1 MKSER
6 RSFIAEFKAKIGLLT
21 ILLLTI
27 VFLLCNHHF
36 QLCAFTPFSTS
47 TEKSL
52 CVMTWNIHVYD
63 PAFKE
68 KQTDIA
74 NEILEQDADIVLIN
88 EFSWNIAV
96 QLHSQ
101 LKEKYPY
108 VTEKYKN
115 VLGENILYSRYPIDS
130 CQRLETPIQH
140 SHVYEFRLKVDEKP
154 MRIVGCHLFSSNDID
169 KTHRYTLKNK
179 HDILD
184 LPDYYANYKKAMEIR
199 TRQAELIRSCLLS
212 EDLPTI
218 VMGDMNDFSGT
229 SPLNTLQKVGLKDAW
244 WEGGNGFGITFH
256 EDWMHFRLDH
266 ILYDANWKL
275 SSVKVVQ
282 SDLSDHLPL
291 VAEFSM
297 KY

>member
-1 MKSER
+1 MPKLQKKLL
-6 RSFIAEFKAKIGLLT
+6 IAITLLAGLL
-21 ILLLTI
+21 
-27 VFLLCNHHF
+27 VAFNHHF

-52 CVMTWNIHVYD
+52 CVMTWNIHVTD
-63 PAFKE
+63 PAFKD
-68 KQTDIA
+68 KQTNIA
-74 NEILEQDADIVLIN
+74 NEIIKQDADIVLIN
-88 EFSWNIAV
+88 EFSLDVAT

-101 LKEKYPY
+101 LQEKYPY
-108 VTEKYKN
+108 VAESFGK
-115 VLGENILYSRYPIDS
+115 VLGGDILYSRYPIDS
-130 CQRLETPIQH
+130 CKRLETPTLH
-140 SHVYEFRLKVDEKP
+140 SLAYEFRLKVNEKP
-154 MRIVGCHLFSSNDID
+154 IRIVGCHLFSSNDID

-199 TRQAELIRSCLLS
+199 TEQAELIRDCILS
-212 EDLPTI
+212 EDFPTI

-256 EDWMHFRLDH
+256 EDWMRFRLDH
-266 ILYDANWKL
+266 ILYDANWEL

-282 SDLSDHLPL
+282 SDLSDHRPL
-291 VAEFSM
+291 VAEFEL
-297 KY
+297 KN

>member
-1 MKSER
+1 MTRFLKKLL
-6 RSFIAEFKAKIGLLT
+6 IALTLLVA
-21 ILLLTI
+21 LL
-27 VFLLCNHHF
+27 VACNHHF
-36 QLCAFTPFSTS
+36 KLYAFNPYSVCMT
-47 TEKSL
+47 KSL
-52 CVMTWNIHVYD
+52 RVMTWNIHVYD
-63 PAFKE
+63 PAFKD

-74 NEILEQDADIVLIN
+74 TEILEQDADIVLIN
-88 EFSWNIAV
+88 EFSWNIAA

-130 CQRLETPIQH
+130 CQRIETPTMH
-140 SHVYEFRLKVDEKP
+140 PLAYEFRLKVNEKP
-154 MRIVGCHLFSSNDID
+154 IRIVGCHLFSSNDID

-199 TRQAELIRSCLLS
+199 TEQAELIRDCLLS

-218 VMGDMNDFSGT
+218 IMGDMNDFSGT
-229 SPLNTLQKVGLKDAW
+229 SPLNILQKAGLKDAW

-266 ILYDANWKL
+266 ILYDSNWEL

-282 SDLSDHLPL
+282 SDLSDHRPL

>member
-1 MKSER
+1 MPRIHKIQ
-6 RSFIAEFKAKIGLLT
+6 IATSLIAV
-21 ILLLTI
+21 LLLL
-27 VFLLCNHHF
+27 FNHHF
-36 QLCAFTPFSTS
+36 QICAFNPFCATN
-47 TEKSL
+47 EKSL
-52 CVMTWNIHVYD
+52 CVMTWNIHAYD
-63 PAFKE
+63 PAFKD
-68 KQTDIA
+68 KHTNIV
-74 NEILEQDADIVLIN
+74 NEIVKQDADIVLIN
-88 EFSWNIAV
+88 EFNWNIAA

-108 VTEKYKN
+108 VTEEYRN

-140 SHVYEFRLKVDEKP
+140 SHVYEFRLEVDKKTI
-154 MRIVGCHLFSSNDID
+154 RIVGCHLFSSNDID

-199 TRQAELIRSCLLS
+199 TRQAELIRDCILS

-282 SDLSDHLPL
+282 SDLSDHKPL